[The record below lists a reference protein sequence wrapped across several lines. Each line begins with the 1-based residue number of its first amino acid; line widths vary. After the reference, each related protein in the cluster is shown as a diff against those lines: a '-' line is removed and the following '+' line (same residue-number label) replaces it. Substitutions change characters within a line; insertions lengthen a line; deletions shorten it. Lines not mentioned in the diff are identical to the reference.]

1 MRDENNLRDVQD
13 FEKDFER
20 TVLIVDDE
28 ALNRELLGNII
39 ETEYKVI
46 YASDGKE
53 ALEKIHECGE
63 KLSLIL
69 LDLMMPVL
77 DGNEVLKTMKDE
89 GLITDI
95 PVIVL
100 TSDKSSEIESLKL
113 GAADFLT
120 KPYDLP
126 EVILARVRHSIQL
139 FENSK
144 IIHATEFDKLTLLYT
159 PEFFFEYSSQFDQRF
174 PDTVMDAIV
183 INFTRFHLLNQLK
196 GRNFGDEVLNAMADG
211 IRKALLKTGG
221 IAGRNEADC
230 FYLYV
235 PHQNDFSIFIEK
247 INEALAS
254 LLKPSETRLR
264 LGVYSDVNHSFTML
278 QRFDHA
284 LQACNSLRAKSS
296 GASDICIYD
305 DKMAEK
311 EVFDAHLLQ
320 DFEAA
325 IEQRQFKVVYQPKFN
340 ITGDKPVLCSAEAL
354 VRWVHPELG
363 FVRPDLFIPLFEEN
377 GLVTKLDRYVWEEA
391 ARQIAAWKK
400 ELGVTI
406 PVSVNVSRIDLAEP
420 DMTDFITKI
429 VKENGLSA
437 SEYHLEITES
447 AYTSDSKHIIEV
459 VGNLRALG
467 HKIEMD
473 DFGSGYSSLNMLTDM
488 PIDVIKMDKAFIR
501 NIQPGNKAM
510 HLVALVLDIAKYLEV
525 PVVAEGVETEE
536 ELKML
541 KEAGCDIIQGYYF
554 SKPIP
559 PSEMEKFV

>member
-1 MRDENNLRDVQD
+1 MEDL
-13 FEKDFER
+13 FER
-20 TVLIVDDE
+20 TILIVDDE
-28 ALNRELLGNII
+28 AINRELLGNII
-39 ETEYKVI
+39 QSEYKVI

-53 ALEKIHECGE
+53 ALEKIHSEGNTI
-63 KLSLIL
+63 SLVL
-69 LDLMMPVL
+69 LDLLMPVMN
-77 DGNEVLKTMKDE
+77 GNEVLKTMNDE
-89 GLITDI
+89 GIINEI

-100 TSDKSSEIESLKL
+100 TSEKSSEIESLKL

-144 IIHATEFDKLTLLYT
+144 IIHATEFDKLTLLYS
-159 PEFFFEYSSQFDQRF
+159 PDFFFEYASQFDQRF
-174 PDTVMDAIV
+174 PDKVMDAV
-183 INFTRFHLLNQLK
+183 VVNFTRFHLLNELK
-196 GRNFGDEVLNAMADG
+196 GRSFGDEILNAMADG

-221 IAGRNEADC
+221 IAGRNEADF
-230 FYLYV
+230 FYLYI
-235 PHQNDFSIFIEK
+235 PHDENHNILLDK
-247 INEALAS
+247 IKESLS
-254 LLKPSETRLR
+254 PLLKPSEIRLR
-264 LGVYSDVNHSFTML
+264 LGVYSDSEHKFAMT

-284 LQACNSLRAKSS
+284 VQACNSLRNKTS
-296 GASDICIYD
+296 GDSDICIYD

-325 IEQRQFKVVYQPKFN
+325 IEQKQFLVNYQPKFN
-340 ITGDKPVLCSAEAL
+340 IKGDKPVLCSAEAL
-354 VRWVHPELG
+354 VRWIHPELG

-406 PVSVNVSRIDLAEP
+406 PVSVNVSRVDIAAP

-437 SEYHLEITES
+437 SEYMLEITES
-447 AYTSDSKHIIEV
+447 AYTADSKHIIEV
-459 VGNLRALG
+459 VENLRSLG

-473 DFGSGYSSLNMLTDM
+473 DFGSGYSSLNMLTSM
-488 PIDVIKMDKAFIR
+488 PIDVLKMDKAFIR
-501 NIQPGNKAM
+501 NIQPGNKEM
-510 HLVALVLDIAKYLEV
+510 KLVELVLDIAKNLGV

>member
-1 MRDENNLRDVQD
+1 MEDL
-13 FEKDFER
+13 FER
-20 TVLIVDDE
+20 TILIVDDE
-28 ALNRELLGNII
+28 AINREILGNII
-39 ETEYKVI
+39 ESEYKVR
-46 YASDGKE
+46 YAADGKE
-53 ALEKIHECGE
+53 ALEIIHAEGAAI
-63 KLSLIL
+63 SLVL
-69 LDLMMPVL
+69 LDLLMPVM
-77 DGNEVLKTMKDE
+77 DGNQVLKAMNEE
-89 GLITDI
+89 GIITDI

-100 TSDKSSEIESLKL
+100 TSEKSSEIESLKL

-144 IIHATEFDKLTLLYT
+144 IIHATEFDKLTLLYS
-159 PEFFFEYSSQFDQRF
+159 PDFFFEYASQFDQRF
-174 PDTVMDAIV
+174 PDQIMDALV
-183 INFTRFHLLNQLK
+183 VNFTRFHLLNQLK
-196 GRNFGDEVLNAMADG
+196 GRNFGDEILNAMADG

-221 IAGRNEADC
+221 IAGRHEADS
-230 FYLYV
+230 FYLYI
-235 PHQNDFSIFIEK
+235 PHQENYSIILDK

-264 LGVYSDVNHSFTML
+264 LGVFSDAERKFAMI

-284 LQACNSLRAKSS
+284 VQACNSLRNKAS
-296 GASDICIYD
+296 GAGDICIYD
-305 DKMAEK
+305 NKMAEK

-325 IEQRQFKVVYQPKFN
+325 IEQKQFKVNYQPKFN
-340 ITGDKPVLCSAEAL
+340 IKGDKPVLCSCEAL
-354 VRWVHPELG
+354 VRWIHPELG

-391 ARQIAAWKK
+391 ARQIAVWKK

-406 PVSVNVSRIDLAEP
+406 PVSVNVSRVDIAAP

-437 SEYHLEITES
+437 SEYMLEITES
-447 AYTSDSKHIIEV
+447 AYTSDSKHIVEVIE
-459 VGNLRALG
+459 NLRSLG
-467 HKIEMD
+467 HKVEMD
-473 DFGSGYSSLNMLTDM
+473 DFGSGYSSLNMLTSM
-488 PIDVIKMDKAFIR
+488 PIDVLKMDKAFIR
-501 NIQPGNKAM
+501 NIQPGNKEM
-510 HLVALVLDIAKYLEV
+510 KLVELVLDIAKNLGV

-536 ELKML
+536 ELNML
-541 KEAGCDIIQGYYF
+541 KAAGCDIIQGYYF

>member
-1 MRDENNLRDVQD
+1 MEDLFD
-13 FEKDFER
+13 R
-20 TVLIVDDE
+20 TILIVDDE
-28 ALNRELLGNII
+28 AINRELLGNII
-39 ETEYKVI
+39 QSEYKVI

-53 ALEKIHECGE
+53 ALEKIHSEGNTI
-63 KLSLIL
+63 SLVL
-69 LDLMMPVL
+69 LDLLMPVMN
-77 DGNEVLKTMKDE
+77 GNEVLKTMNDE
-89 GLITDI
+89 GIINEI

-100 TSDKSSEIESLKL
+100 TSEKSSEIESLKL

-139 FENSK
+139 FEHSK
-144 IIHATEFDKLTLLYT
+144 IIHATEFDKLTLLYS
-159 PEFFFEYSSQFDQRF
+159 PEFFFEYASQFDQRF
-174 PDTVMDAIV
+174 PDKVMDAV
-183 INFTRFHLLNQLK
+183 VVNFTRFHLLNELK
-196 GRNFGDEVLNAMADG
+196 GRSFGDEILNAMADG

-221 IAGRNEADC
+221 IAGRNEADF

-235 PHQNDFSIFIEK
+235 PHDENHNILLDK
-247 INEALAS
+247 IKESLS
-254 LLKPSETRLR
+254 PLLKPSEIRLR
-264 LGVYSDVNHSFTML
+264 LGVYSDSEHKFAMT

-284 LQACNSLRAKSS
+284 VQACNSLRNKTS
-296 GASDICIYD
+296 GDSDICIYD

-325 IEQRQFKVVYQPKFN
+325 IEQKQFQVNYQPKFN
-340 ITGDKPVLCSAEAL
+340 IKGDKPVLCSAEAL
-354 VRWVHPELG
+354 VRWIHPELG

-377 GLVTKLDRYVWEEA
+377 GLVTKLDRYVWEESA
-391 ARQIAAWKK
+391 KQIRRWKD

-406 PVSVNVSRIDLAEP
+406 PVSVNVSRVDIAAP

-437 SEYHLEITES
+437 SEYMLEITES
-447 AYTSDSKHIIEV
+447 AYTSDSKHIVEVIE
-459 VGNLRALG
+459 NLRSLG
-467 HKIEMD
+467 HKVEMD
-473 DFGSGYSSLNMLTDM
+473 DFGSGYSSLNMLTSM
-488 PIDVIKMDKAFIR
+488 PIDVLKMDKAFIR
-501 NIQPGNKAM
+501 NIQPGNKEM
-510 HLVALVLDIAKYLEV
+510 KLVELVLDIAKNLGV

-536 ELKML
+536 ELNML
-541 KEAGCDIIQGYYF
+541 KAAGCDIIQGYYF

>member
-1 MRDENNLRDVQD
+1 MDNL
-13 FEKDFER
+13 FER
-20 TVLIVDDE
+20 TILIVDDE
-28 ALNRELLGNII
+28 AINRELLGNII
-39 ETEYKVI
+39 QSEYKVI
-46 YASDGKE
+46 YAENGKE
-53 ALEKIHECGE
+53 ALEKIHSNGNEI
-63 KLSLIL
+63 SLVL
-69 LDLMMPVL
+69 LDLLMPVM
-77 DGNEVLKTMKDE
+77 DGNEVLKAMNED
-89 GLITDI
+89 GIITEI

-100 TSDKSSEIESLKL
+100 TSEKSSEIESLRL

-126 EVILARVRHSIQL
+126 EVILARIRHSIQL

-144 IIHATEFDKLTLLYT
+144 IIHATEFDKLTLLYS
-159 PEFFFEYSSQFDQRF
+159 PDYFFEYSSQFDQRF
-174 PDTVMDAIV
+174 QDKVMDAVV
-183 INFTRFHLLNQLK
+183 INFTRFHLLNELK

-221 IAGRNEADC
+221 IAGRSEADS
-230 FYLYV
+230 FYLYI
-235 PHQNDFSIFIEK
+235 PHQEDYSIILDK

-254 LLKPSETRLR
+254 LLKPSEIRLR
-264 LGVYSDVNHSFTML
+264 LGAYSDSERAFSLT

-284 LQACNSLRAKSS
+284 LQACNSLRGKAA
-296 GASDICIYD
+296 GTSDICIYD

-325 IEQRQFKVVYQPKFN
+325 IEQKQFKVNYQPKFN
-340 ITGDKPVLCSAEAL
+340 IKGDKPVLCSCEAL

-377 GLVTKLDRYVWEEA
+377 GLVTKLDRYVWEES

-406 PVSVNVSRIDLAEP
+406 PVSVNISRVDIAAP

-429 VKENGLSA
+429 VKENGLSP

-459 VGNLRALG
+459 VENLRKLG
-467 HKIEMD
+467 HKVEMD

-510 HLVALVLDIAKYLEV
+510 HLVELVLDIAKYLEV

-559 PSEMEKFV
+559 PSEMARFV

>member
-1 MRDENNLRDVQD
+1 MEDL
-13 FEKDFER
+13 FER
-20 TVLIVDDE
+20 TILIVDDE
-28 ALNRELLGNII
+28 AINRELLGNII
-39 ETEYKVI
+39 QSEYKVI

-53 ALEKIHECGE
+53 ALEKIHSEGNTI
-63 KLSLIL
+63 SLVL
-69 LDLMMPVL
+69 LDLLMPVMN
-77 DGNEVLKTMKDE
+77 GNEVLKTMNDE
-89 GLITDI
+89 GIINEI

-100 TSDKSSEIESLKL
+100 TSEKSSEIESLKL

-144 IIHATEFDKLTLLYT
+144 IIHATEFDKLTLLYS
-159 PEFFFEYSSQFDQRF
+159 PEFFFEYASQFDQRF
-174 PDTVMDAIV
+174 PNKVMDAV
-183 INFTRFHLLNQLK
+183 VVNFTRFHLLNELK
-196 GRNFGDEVLNAMADG
+196 GRSFGDEILNAMADG

-221 IAGRNEADC
+221 IAGRNEADF

-235 PHQNDFSIFIEK
+235 PHDENHNILLDK
-247 INEALAS
+247 IKESLS
-254 LLKPSETRLR
+254 PLLKPSEIRLR
-264 LGVYSDVNHSFTML
+264 LGVYSDSEHKFAMT

-284 LQACNSLRAKSS
+284 VQACNSLRNKTS
-296 GASDICIYD
+296 GESDICIYD

-325 IEQRQFKVVYQPKFN
+325 IEQKQFQVNYQPKFN
-340 ITGDKPVLCSAEAL
+340 IKGDKPVLCSAEAL
-354 VRWVHPELG
+354 VRWIHPELG

-377 GLVTKLDRYVWEEA
+377 GLVTKLDRYVWEESA
-391 ARQIAAWKK
+391 KQIRRWKDK
-400 ELGVTI
+400 LGVTI
-406 PVSVNVSRIDLAEP
+406 PVSVNVSRVDIAEP
-420 DMTDFITKI
+420 DMTDFITRI
-429 VKENGLSA
+429 VKENGLSPA
-437 SEYHLEITES
+437 EYMLEITES

-459 VGNLRALG
+459 VENLRKLG
-467 HKIEMD
+467 HKVEMD

-510 HLVALVLDIAKYLEV
+510 HLVELVLDIAKYLEV

-541 KEAGCDIIQGYYF
+541 KDAGCDIIQGYYF

-559 PSEMEKFV
+559 PGEMEKFV

>member
-1 MRDENNLRDVQD
+1 MEDL
-13 FEKDFER
+13 FER
-20 TVLIVDDE
+20 TILIVDDE
-28 ALNRELLGNII
+28 AINRELLGNII
-39 ETEYKVI
+39 QSEYKVI

-53 ALEKIHECGE
+53 ALEKIHSEGNTI
-63 KLSLIL
+63 SLVL
-69 LDLMMPVL
+69 LDLLMPVMN
-77 DGNEVLKTMKDE
+77 GNEVLKTMNDE
-89 GLITDI
+89 GIINEI

-100 TSDKSSEIESLKL
+100 TSEKSSEIESLKL

-144 IIHATEFDKLTLLYT
+144 IIHATEFDKLTLLYS
-159 PEFFFEYSSQFDQRF
+159 PDFFFEYASQFDQRF
-174 PDTVMDAIV
+174 PDKVMDAV
-183 INFTRFHLLNQLK
+183 VVNFTRFHLLNELK
-196 GRNFGDEVLNAMADG
+196 GRNFGDEILNAMADG

-221 IAGRNEADC
+221 IAGRNEADF

-235 PHQNDFSIFIEK
+235 PHDENHNILLDK
-247 INEALAS
+247 IKDSLS
-254 LLKPSETRLR
+254 PLLKPSEIRLR
-264 LGVYSDVNHSFTML
+264 LGVYSDSEHKFAMT

-284 LQACNSLRAKSS
+284 VQACNSLRNKTS
-296 GASDICIYD
+296 GDSDICIYD

-325 IEQRQFKVVYQPKFN
+325 IEQKQFQVNYQPKFN
-340 ITGDKPVLCSAEAL
+340 IKGDKPVLCSAEAL
-354 VRWVHPELG
+354 VRWIHPELG

-377 GLVTKLDRYVWEEA
+377 GLVTKLDRYVWEESA
-391 ARQIAAWKK
+391 KQIRRWKD

-406 PVSVNVSRIDLAEP
+406 PVSVNVSRVDIAEP

-437 SEYHLEITES
+437 SEYMLEITES
-447 AYTSDSKHIIEV
+447 AYTSDSKNIVEVIE
-459 VGNLRALG
+459 NLRLLG
-467 HKIEMD
+467 HKVEMD
-473 DFGSGYSSLNMLTDM
+473 DFGSGYSSLNMLTSM
-488 PIDVIKMDKAFIR
+488 PIDVLKMDKAFIR
-501 NIQPGNKAM
+501 NIQPGNKEM
-510 HLVALVLDIAKYLEV
+510 KLVELVLDIAKNLGV

-536 ELKML
+536 ELNML
-541 KEAGCDIIQGYYF
+541 KAAGCDIIQGYYF

>member
-1 MRDENNLRDVQD
+1 MDNL
-13 FEKDFER
+13 FER
-20 TVLIVDDE
+20 TILIVDDE
-28 ALNRELLGNII
+28 AINREILGNII
-39 ETEYKVI
+39 QSEYKVI
-46 YASDGKE
+46 YAENGKE
-53 ALEKIHECGE
+53 ALDKIHSEGSA
-63 KLSLIL
+63 LSLVL
-69 LDLMMPVL
+69 LDLLMPVM
-77 DGNEVLKTMKDE
+77 DGNAVLKAMNDE
-89 GLITDI
+89 GIITDI

-144 IIHATEFDKLTLLYT
+144 IIHATEFDKLTLLYS
-159 PEFFFEYSSQFDQRF
+159 PDYFFEYSSQFDQRF
-174 PDTVMDAIV
+174 QDKAMDAVV
-183 INFTRFHLLNQLK
+183 INFTRFHLLNELK

-221 IAGRNEADC
+221 IAGRSEADS
-230 FYLYV
+230 FYLYI
-235 PHQNDFSIFIEK
+235 PHQEDYSIIPDK

-254 LLKPSETRLR
+254 LLKPSEIRLR
-264 LGVYSDVNHSFTML
+264 LGVYTDTKHQFSLT

-284 LQACNSLRAKSS
+284 LQACNSLRGKAA
-296 GASDICIYD
+296 GTSDICIYD

-325 IEQRQFKVVYQPKFN
+325 IEQKQFTVNYQPKFN
-340 ITGDKPVLCSAEAL
+340 IKGDKPVLCSCEAL

-377 GLVTKLDRYVWEEA
+377 GLVTKLDRYVWEES

-406 PVSVNVSRIDLAEP
+406 PVSVNISRVDIAAP

-429 VKENGLSA
+429 VKENGLSP

-459 VGNLRALG
+459 VENLRKLG
-467 HKIEMD
+467 HKVEMD

-510 HLVALVLDIAKYLEV
+510 HLVELVLDIAKYLEV

-541 KEAGCDIIQGYYF
+541 KAAGCDIIQGYYF

-559 PSEMEKFV
+559 PSEMARFV

>member
-1 MRDENNLRDVQD
+1 MEDL
-13 FEKDFER
+13 FER
-20 TVLIVDDE
+20 TILIVDDE
-28 ALNRELLGNII
+28 AINRELLGNII
-39 ETEYKVI
+39 QSEYKVI

-53 ALEKIHECGE
+53 ALEKIHSEGNTI
-63 KLSLIL
+63 SLVL
-69 LDLMMPVL
+69 LDLLMPVMN
-77 DGNEVLKTMKDE
+77 GNEVLKTMNDE
-89 GLITDI
+89 GIINEI

-100 TSDKSSEIESLKL
+100 TSEKSSEIESLKL

-144 IIHATEFDKLTLLYT
+144 IIHATEFDKLTLLYS
-159 PEFFFEYSSQFDQRF
+159 PDFFFEYASQFDQRF
-174 PDTVMDAIV
+174 PDKVMDAV
-183 INFTRFHLLNQLK
+183 VVNFTRFHLLNELK
-196 GRNFGDEVLNAMADG
+196 GRSFGDEILNAMADG

-221 IAGRNEADC
+221 IAGRNEADF

-235 PHQNDFSIFIEK
+235 PHDENHNILLDK
-247 INEALAS
+247 IKDSLS
-254 LLKPSETRLR
+254 PLLKPSEIRLR
-264 LGVYSDVNHSFTML
+264 LGVYSDSEHKFAMT

-284 LQACNSLRAKSS
+284 VQACNSLRNKTS
-296 GASDICIYD
+296 GDSEICIYD

-325 IEQRQFKVVYQPKFN
+325 IEQKQFQVNYQPKFN
-340 ITGDKPVLCSAEAL
+340 IKGDKPVLCSAEAL
-354 VRWVHPELG
+354 VRWIHPELG

-391 ARQIAAWKK
+391 ARQIAVWKK

-406 PVSVNVSRIDLAEP
+406 PVSVNVSRVDIAEP
-420 DMTDFITKI
+420 DMTDFITRI
-429 VKENGLSA
+429 VKENGLSPA
-437 SEYHLEITES
+437 EYMLEITES

-459 VGNLRALG
+459 VENLRALG

-473 DFGSGYSSLNMLTDM
+473 DFGSGYSSLNMLTSM
-488 PIDVIKMDKAFIR
+488 PIDVLKMDKAFIR
-501 NIQPGNKAM
+501 NIQPGNKEM
-510 HLVALVLDIAKYLEV
+510 KLVELVLDIAKNLGV

-536 ELKML
+536 ELNML
-541 KEAGCDIIQGYYF
+541 KDAGCDIIQGYYF

>member
-1 MRDENNLRDVQD
+1 MDNL
-13 FEKDFER
+13 FER
-20 TVLIVDDE
+20 TILIVDDE
-28 ALNRELLGNII
+28 AINRELLGNII
-39 ETEYKVI
+39 QSEYKVI
-46 YASDGKE
+46 YAENGKE
-53 ALEKIHECGE
+53 AIEIIQSKGNEI
-63 KLSLIL
+63 SLVL
-69 LDLMMPVL
+69 LDLLMPVM
-77 DGNEVLKTMKDE
+77 DGNEVLKAMNEE
-89 GLITDI
+89 GLITEI

-100 TSDKSSEIESLKL
+100 TSEKSSEIESLKL

-144 IIHATEFDKLTLLYT
+144 IIHATEFDKLTLLYS
-159 PEFFFEYSSQFDQRF
+159 PDFFFEYASQFDQRF
-174 PDTVMDAIV
+174 PEKTMDALV
-183 INFTRFHLLNQLK
+183 VNFTRFHLLNQLK
-196 GRNFGDEVLNAMADG
+196 GRNFGDEILSAMADG

-221 IAGRNEADC
+221 IAGRHEADC
-230 FYLYV
+230 FYLYL
-235 PHQNDFSIFIEK
+235 PHEADCNLLLDK
-247 INEALAS
+247 IKEALS
-254 LLKPSETRLR
+254 KLLKPSEIRLR
-264 LGVYSDVNHSFTML
+264 LGLYSDTDKKFSIT

-284 LQACNSLRAKSS
+284 LQACNSLRVKAS
-296 GASDICIYD
+296 GTSDICIYD
-305 DKMAEK
+305 AKMAEK

-325 IEQRQFKVVYQPKFN
+325 IEQKQFQVNYQPKFN
-340 ITGDKPVLCSAEAL
+340 IKGDKPVLCSAEAL
-354 VRWVHPELG
+354 VRWIHPELG

-377 GLVTKLDRYVWEEA
+377 GLVTKLDRYVWEESA
-391 ARQIAAWKK
+391 KQIRRWKE

-406 PVSVNVSRIDLAEP
+406 PVSVNVSRVDIAAP

-429 VKENGLSA
+429 VKENGLSPA
-437 SEYHLEITES
+437 EYHLEITES
-447 AYTSDSKHIIEV
+447 AYTSDSKRIIEV
-459 VGNLRALG
+459 IENLRSLG
-467 HKIEMD
+467 HKVEMD

-510 HLVALVLDIAKYLEV
+510 HLVELVLDIAKYLEV

-559 PSEMEKFV
+559 PSEMEKFI

>member
-1 MRDENNLRDVQD
+1 MEDL
-13 FEKDFER
+13 FER
-20 TVLIVDDE
+20 TILIVDDE
-28 ALNRELLGNII
+28 EINREILGNII
-39 ETEYKVI
+39 QSEYKVI
-46 YASDGKE
+46 YAENGKE
-53 ALEKIHECGE
+53 ALEIIQSEASAI
-63 KLSLIL
+63 SLVL
-69 LDLMMPVL
+69 LDLLMPVM
-77 DGNEVLKTMKDE
+77 DGNEVLKAMKEE

-100 TSDKSSEIESLKL
+100 TSEKSSEIESLKL

-144 IIHATEFDKLTLLYT
+144 IIHATEFDKLTLLYS
-159 PEFFFEYSSQFDQRF
+159 PEFFFGYASQFDQRF
-174 PDTVMDAIV
+174 PNTVMDALV

-196 GRNFGDEVLNAMADG
+196 GRNFGDSVLTAMADG

-230 FYLYV
+230 FYLYI
-235 PHQNDFSIFIEK
+235 PHADNYNIFLDK
-247 INEALAS
+247 ITETLSS
-254 LLKPSETRLR
+254 LLKPSEIRLR
-264 LGVYSDVNHSFTML
+264 LGAYTDNERKFPMI

-284 LQACNSLRAKSS
+284 VQACNSLRIKTT
-296 GASDICIYD
+296 ASTDICIYD

-325 IEQRQFKVVYQPKFN
+325 IEQKQFKVVYQPKFN
-340 ITGDKPVLCSAEAL
+340 ITGDKAVLCSAEAL

-400 ELGVTI
+400 EFGVTI
-406 PVSVNVSRIDLAEP
+406 PVSVNVSRVDIAAP

-429 VKENGLSA
+429 VKENDLSP

-459 VGNLRALG
+459 VKNLRALG

-510 HLVALVLDIAKYLEV
+510 HLVELVLDIAKYLEV

-559 PSEMEKFV
+559 PEEMSRFV

>member
-1 MRDENNLRDVQD
+1 MEDL
-13 FEKDFER
+13 FER
-20 TVLIVDDE
+20 TILIVDDE
-28 ALNRELLGNII
+28 AINRELLGNII
-39 ETEYKVI
+39 QSEYKVI

-53 ALEKIHECGE
+53 ALEKIHSEGNTIA
-63 KLSLIL
+63 LVL
-69 LDLMMPVL
+69 LDLLMPVM
-77 DGNEVLKTMKDE
+77 DGNEVLKTMNDE
-89 GLITDI
+89 GIINEI

-100 TSDKSSEIESLKL
+100 TSEKSSEIESLKL

-139 FENSK
+139 FEHSK
-144 IIHATEFDKLTLLYT
+144 IIHATEFDKLTLLYS
-159 PEFFFEYSSQFDQRF
+159 PEFFFEYASQFDQRF
-174 PDTVMDAIV
+174 PDKVMDAV
-183 INFTRFHLLNQLK
+183 VVNFTRFHLLNELK
-196 GRNFGDEVLNAMADG
+196 GRSFGDEILNAMADG

-221 IAGRNEADC
+221 IAGRNEADF

-235 PHQNDFSIFIEK
+235 PHDENHNLLLDK
-247 INEALAS
+247 IKESLS
-254 LLKPSETRLR
+254 PLLKPSEIRLR
-264 LGVYSDVNHSFTML
+264 LGVYSDSEHKFAMT

-284 LQACNSLRAKSS
+284 VQACNSLRNKTS
-296 GASDICIYD
+296 GDSDICIYD

-325 IEQRQFKVVYQPKFN
+325 IEQKQFQVNYQPKFN
-340 ITGDKPVLCSAEAL
+340 IKGDKPVLCSAEAL
-354 VRWVHPELG
+354 VRWIHPELG

-406 PVSVNVSRIDLAEP
+406 PVSVNVSRVDIAAP

-437 SEYHLEITES
+437 SEYMLEITES
-447 AYTSDSKHIIEV
+447 AYTSDSKHIVEVIE
-459 VGNLRALG
+459 NLRSLG
-467 HKIEMD
+467 HKVEMD
-473 DFGSGYSSLNMLTDM
+473 DFGSGYSSLNMLTSM
-488 PIDVIKMDKAFIR
+488 PIDVLKMDKAFIR
-501 NIQPGNKAM
+501 NIQPGNKEM
-510 HLVALVLDIAKYLEV
+510 KLVELVLDIAKNLGV

-536 ELKML
+536 ELNML
-541 KEAGCDIIQGYYF
+541 KDAGCDIIQGYYF

>member
-1 MRDENNLRDVQD
+1 MRD
-13 FEKDFER
+13 FFER
-20 TVLIVDDE
+20 TILIVDDE
-28 ALNRELLGNII
+28 AINREILGNII
-39 ETEYKVI
+39 QSEYKVI
-46 YASDGKE
+46 YAENGKD
-53 ALEKIHECGE
+53 ALEKIHSKGNEI
-63 KLSLIL
+63 SLVL
-69 LDLMMPVL
+69 LDLLMPVM
-77 DGNEVLKTMKDE
+77 DGNAVLKAMNDE
-89 GLITDI
+89 GIITDI

-100 TSDKSSEIESLKL
+100 TSEKSSEIESLKL

-144 IIHATEFDKLTLLYT
+144 IIHATEFDKLTLLYS
-159 PEFFFEYSSQFDQRF
+159 PDFFFEYASQFDQRF
-174 PDTVMDAIV
+174 PDQVMDALAV
-183 INFTRFHLLNQLK
+183 NFTRFHLLNQLK
-196 GRNFGDEVLNAMADG
+196 GRNFGDEILNAMADG

-221 IAGRNEADC
+221 IAGRHEADS
-230 FYLYV
+230 FYLYI
-235 PHQNDFSIFIEK
+235 PHQENYSIILDK

-264 LGVYSDVNHSFTML
+264 LGVFSDAERKFAMI

-284 LQACNSLRAKSS
+284 VQACNSLRAKTS
-296 GASDICIYD
+296 GTNDICIYD

-325 IEQRQFKVVYQPKFN
+325 IEQKQFKVNYQPKFN
-340 ITGDKPVLCSAEAL
+340 IKGEKPVLCSCEAL

-406 PVSVNVSRIDLAEP
+406 PVSVNVSRVDIAAP

-429 VKENGLSA
+429 VKENGLST
-437 SEYHLEITES
+437 SEYMLEITES
-447 AYTSDSKHIIEV
+447 AYTSDSKRIIEV
-459 VGNLRALG
+459 IENLRSLG
-467 HKIEMD
+467 HKVEMD

-488 PIDVIKMDKAFIR
+488 PVDVIKMDKAFIR

-510 HLVALVLDIAKYLEV
+510 HLVELVLDIAKYLEV

-541 KEAGCDIIQGYYF
+541 KDAGCDIIQGYYF

-559 PSEMEKFV
+559 PEEMEKFV

>member
-1 MRDENNLRDVQD
+1 MDNL
-13 FEKDFER
+13 FER
-20 TVLIVDDE
+20 TILIVDDE
-28 ALNRELLGNII
+28 AINRELLGNII
-39 ETEYKVI
+39 QSEYKVI
-46 YASDGKE
+46 YAENGKE
-53 ALEKIHECGE
+53 ALEKIHSNGNEI
-63 KLSLIL
+63 SLVL
-69 LDLMMPVL
+69 LDLLMPVM
-77 DGNEVLKTMKDE
+77 DGNEVLKAMNED
-89 GLITDI
+89 GIITEI

-100 TSDKSSEIESLKL
+100 TSEKSSEIESLRL

-126 EVILARVRHSIQL
+126 EVILARIRHSIQL

-144 IIHATEFDKLTLLYT
+144 IIHATEFDKLTLLYS
-159 PEFFFEYSSQFDQRF
+159 PDFFFEYASQFDQRF
-174 PDTVMDAIV
+174 PEKTMDALV
-183 INFTRFHLLNQLK
+183 VNFTRFHLLNQLK
-196 GRNFGDEVLNAMADG
+196 GRNFGDEILTAMADG

-221 IAGRNEADC
+221 IAGRHEADC
-230 FYLYV
+230 FYLYL
-235 PHQNDFSIFIEK
+235 PHDTDYNILLDK
-247 INEALAS
+247 IKEALS
-254 LLKPSETRLR
+254 PLLKPSEIRLR
-264 LGVYSDVNHSFTML
+264 VGLYSDTDKKFSIT

-284 LQACNSLRAKSS
+284 LQACNSLRVKAS
-296 GASDICIYD
+296 GTSDICIYD
-305 DKMAEK
+305 AKMAEK

-325 IEQRQFKVVYQPKFN
+325 IEQKQFQVNYQPKFN
-340 ITGDKPVLCSAEAL
+340 IKGDKPVLCSSEAL
-354 VRWVHPELG
+354 VRWIHPDLG

-377 GLVTKLDRYVWEEA
+377 GLVTKLDRYVWEESA
-391 ARQIAAWKK
+391 KQIRRWKE

-406 PVSVNVSRIDLAEP
+406 PVSVNVSRVDIAAP

-429 VKENGLSA
+429 VKENGLSPA
-437 SEYHLEITES
+437 EYHLEITES
-447 AYTSDSKHIIEV
+447 AYTSDSKRIIEV
-459 VGNLRALG
+459 IENLRSLG
-467 HKIEMD
+467 HKVEMD

-510 HLVALVLDIAKYLEV
+510 HLVELVLDIAKYLEV

-559 PSEMEKFV
+559 PSEMEKFI

>member
-1 MRDENNLRDVQD
+1 MRDDNKLCEMQD
-13 FEKDFER
+13 FKR

-46 YASDGKE
+46 FASDGKE
-53 ALEKIHECGE
+53 ALEKIHTYGDN
-63 KLSLIL
+63 LSLVL
-69 LDLMMPVL
+69 LDLLMPVL
-77 DGNEVLKTMKDE
+77 DGYEVLKTMKEE
-89 GLITDI
+89 GSITDI

-100 TSDKSSEIESLKL
+100 TSEKSSEIESLKL

-144 IIHATEFDKLTLLYT
+144 IIHATEFDKLTLLYS
-159 PEFFFEYSSQFDQRF
+159 PEFFFEYASQFDQRF

-211 IRKALLKTGG
+211 IRKVLLKTGG
-221 IAGRNEADC
+221 IAGRNEADY

-235 PHQNDFSIFIEK
+235 PHQNDYGIFLDK
-247 INEALAS
+247 INEALSS

-264 LGVYSDVNHSFTML
+264 LGVYTDEKHSFTML

-284 LQACNSLRAKSS
+284 VQACNSLRSKTS
-296 GASDICIYD
+296 GNSDICIYD
-305 DKMAEK
+305 DKMSEK

-325 IEQRQFKVVYQPKFN
+325 IEQKQFKVNYQPKFN
-340 ITGDKPVLCSAEAL
+340 IKGDKPVLCSAEAL

-391 ARQIAAWKK
+391 ARQIAAWQK

-406 PVSVNVSRIDLAEP
+406 PVSVNVSRVDIAAP

-437 SEYHLEITES
+437 SEYMLEITES
-447 AYTSDSKHIIEV
+447 AYTADSKHIIEV
-459 VGNLRALG
+459 VKNLRSLG
-467 HKIEMD
+467 HKVEMD
-473 DFGSGYSSLNMLTDM
+473 DFGSGYSSLNMLTSM
-488 PIDVIKMDKAFIR
+488 PIDVLKMDKAFIR
-501 NIQPGNKAM
+501 NIQPGNKEM
-510 HLVALVLDIAKYLEV
+510 KLVELVLDIAKNLGV
-525 PVVAEGVETEE
+525 LVVAEGVETED
-536 ELKML
+536 ELKLL

-559 PSEMEKFV
+559 PEEMLRFV

>member
-1 MRDENNLRDVQD
+1 MENL
-13 FEKDFER
+13 FER
-20 TVLIVDDE
+20 TILIVDDE
-28 ALNRELLGNII
+28 TINREILGNII
-39 ETEYKVI
+39 QSEYKVI
-46 YASDGKE
+46 YAENGKD
-53 ALEKIHECGE
+53 ALDIIHNQGHEI
-63 KLSLIL
+63 SLVL
-69 LDLMMPVL
+69 LDLLMPVM
-77 DGNEVLKTMKDE
+77 DGNEVLKAMNDE
-89 GLITDI
+89 GIITDI

-144 IIHATEFDKLTLLYT
+144 IIHATEFDKLTLLYS
-159 PEFFFEYSSQFDQRF
+159 PDFFFEYASQFDQRF
-174 PDTVMDAIV
+174 PNQVMDAV
-183 INFTRFHLLNQLK
+183 VVNFTRFHLLNQLK
-196 GRNFGDEVLNAMADG
+196 GRNFGDEILNAMADG

-221 IAGRNEADC
+221 IAGRHEADS
-230 FYLYV
+230 FYLYI
-235 PHQNDFSIFIEK
+235 PHQENYKFILDK
-247 INEALAS
+247 INEALTPF
-254 LLKPSETRLR
+254 LKPSETRLR
-264 LGVYSDVNHSFTML
+264 LGVFSDEEHKFAMI

-284 LQACNSLRAKSS
+284 VQACNSLRVKTA
-296 GASDICIYD
+296 ASEDICIYD

-325 IEQRQFKVVYQPKFN
+325 IEEKQFQVNYQPKFN
-340 ITGDKPVLCSAEAL
+340 IKGDKPVLCSAEAL
-354 VRWVHPELG
+354 VRWIHPEIG
-363 FVRPDLFIPLFEEN
+363 FVRPDFFIPLFEEN
-377 GLVTKLDRYVWEEA
+377 GLVTKLDRYVWEESA
-391 ARQIAAWKK
+391 KQIRRWKD

-406 PVSVNVSRIDLAEP
+406 PVSVNVSRVDIAAP

-429 VKENGLSA
+429 VKENGLSP

-459 VGNLRALG
+459 VENLRKLG

-510 HLVALVLDIAKYLEV
+510 HLVELVLDIAKYLEV

>member
-1 MRDENNLRDVQD
+1 MEDL
-13 FEKDFER
+13 FER
-20 TVLIVDDE
+20 TILIVDDE
-28 ALNRELLGNII
+28 AINREILGNII
-39 ETEYKVI
+39 QSEYKVI
-46 YASDGKE
+46 YAENGKE
-53 ALEKIHECGE
+53 ALEIIQSEASAI
-63 KLSLIL
+63 SLVL
-69 LDLMMPVL
+69 LDLLMPVM
-77 DGNEVLKTMKDE
+77 DGNEVLKAMKEE

-100 TSDKSSEIESLKL
+100 TSEKSSEIESLKL

-144 IIHATEFDKLTLLYT
+144 IIHATEFDKLTLLYS
-159 PEFFFEYSSQFDQRF
+159 PEFFFGYASQFDQRF
-174 PDTVMDAIV
+174 PNTVMDALV
-183 INFTRFHLLNQLK
+183 INFTHFHLLNQLK
-196 GRNFGDEVLNAMADG
+196 GRNFGDSVLTAMADG

-230 FYLYV
+230 FYLYI
-235 PHQNDFSIFIEK
+235 PHADNYNIFLDK
-247 INEALAS
+247 ITETLSS
-254 LLKPSETRLR
+254 LLKPSEIRLR
-264 LGVYSDVNHSFTML
+264 LGAYTDNERKFPMI

-284 LQACNSLRAKSS
+284 VQACNSLRIKTT
-296 GASDICIYD
+296 ASTDICIYD

-325 IEQRQFKVVYQPKFN
+325 IEQKQFKVVYQPKFN
-340 ITGDKPVLCSAEAL
+340 ITGDKAVLCSAEAL

-406 PVSVNVSRIDLAEP
+406 PVSVNVSRVDIAAP

-429 VKENGLSA
+429 VKENDLSP

-447 AYTSDSKHIIEV
+447 AYTSDSKHIIKV
-459 VGNLRALG
+459 VENLRALG

-510 HLVALVLDIAKYLEV
+510 HLVELVLDIAKYLEV

-559 PSEMEKFV
+559 PEEMSRFV

>member
-1 MRDENNLRDVQD
+1 MEDL
-13 FEKDFER
+13 FER
-20 TVLIVDDE
+20 TILIVDDE
-28 ALNRELLGNII
+28 SINRELLGNII
-39 ETEYKVI
+39 QSEYKVI
-46 YASDGKE
+46 YAADGKE
-53 ALEKIHECGE
+53 ALEKIHSEGNTI
-63 KLSLIL
+63 SLVL
-69 LDLMMPVL
+69 LDLLMPVMN
-77 DGNEVLKTMKDE
+77 GNEVLKTMNDE
-89 GLITDI
+89 GIINEI

-100 TSDKSSEIESLKL
+100 TSEKSSEIESLKL

-144 IIHATEFDKLTLLYT
+144 IIHATEFDKLTLLYS
-159 PEFFFEYSSQFDQRF
+159 PEFFFGYASQFDQRF
-174 PDTVMDAIV
+174 PNKVMDAV
-183 INFTRFHLLNQLK
+183 VVNFTRFHLLNELK
-196 GRNFGDEVLNAMADG
+196 GRNFGDEILNAMADG

-221 IAGRNEADC
+221 IAGRNEADF

-235 PHQNDFSIFIEK
+235 PHDENYNILLDK
-247 INEALAS
+247 IKDSLS
-254 LLKPSETRLR
+254 PLLKPSEIRLR
-264 LGVYSDVNHSFTML
+264 LGVYSDSEHKFAMT

-284 LQACNSLRAKSS
+284 VQACNSLRNKTS
-296 GASDICIYD
+296 GDSDICIYD

-325 IEQRQFKVVYQPKFN
+325 IEQKQFQVNYQPKFN
-340 ITGDKPVLCSAEAL
+340 IKGDKPVLCSAEAL
-354 VRWVHPELG
+354 VRWIHPELG

-391 ARQIAAWKK
+391 AHQIAVWKK

-406 PVSVNVSRIDLAEP
+406 PVSVNVSRVDIAAP

-437 SEYHLEITES
+437 SEYMLEITES
-447 AYTSDSKHIIEV
+447 AYTSDSKHIVEVIE
-459 VGNLRALG
+459 NLRSLG
-467 HKIEMD
+467 HKVEMD
-473 DFGSGYSSLNMLTDM
+473 DFGSGYSSLNMLTSM
-488 PIDVIKMDKAFIR
+488 PIDVLKMDKAFIR
-501 NIQPGNKAM
+501 NIQPGNKEM
-510 HLVALVLDIAKYLEV
+510 KLVELVLDIAKNLGV

-536 ELKML
+536 ELNML
-541 KEAGCDIIQGYYF
+541 KAAGCDIIQGYYF